1 MTSNLKLLHK
11 KTDTTQNKMSAYRIG
26 EMFANHISDK
36 ELIYKI
42 LMNLYSSIKKHK
54 QSTLKIGRETKQT
67 LSQRRQQIA

>member
-1 MTSNLKLLHK
+1 MP
-11 KTDTTQNKMSAYRIG
+11 AYRIG

-67 LSQRRQQIA
+67 LSQRRHQIA